1 MLSAIFC
8 ILFFSIVLLFFIP
21 GDNKNF
27 LKFLGLSSSGLVLIF
42 STFLFIDFDNNLSY
56 FQNIVSFDLGSYF
69 FNFNFIFGF
78 DGISIY
84 FFLLTAFL
92 FFLCVLFIWNEF
104 FFKEYLI
111 CLLLI
116 ELLLLLVFSILDL
129 LLFYVFFE
137 AILIP
142 MFLLIGI

>member
-84 FFLLTAFL
+84 FFLLTAFFIL
-92 FFLCVLFIWNEF
+92 FVCFIHLE
-104 FFKEYLI
+104 
-111 CLLLI
+111 
-116 ELLLLLVFSILDL
+116 
-129 LLFYVFFE
+129 
-137 AILIP
+137 
-142 MFLLIGI
+142 